1 MGLATC
7 TGGLFAQRAVLSG
20 VRRAIPK
27 VLSKENCDDW
37 KCNQERSSGLREL
50 SSEELDAVSGGLLF
64 ALLQVGDIRPY
75 IDAAQQPG
83 GGSIE
88 GGQQGG
94 QNDPAQMFQQ
104 IMQQLPR
111 AGKRA
116 PVNES
121 GGGAP
126 RRNRAREGFTRFQG
140 GKELRRM
147 VRTEFVFCNEQFSSS
162 LTMARQLLEL
172 KKAAAIVVTSK
183 ELADFPARNSCLP
196 ASCQKAVIAATDT
209 NFLAALVAATTPTA
223 SAGSSLANIVTDLG
237 VLLGAVTT
245 SSTSKVFYVT
255 SVTNMKKLVLKSN
268 SVGSPAFPGLTLSG
282 GEVFGGVTAIAS
294 DSIPFG
300 AALMFAA
307 DAIVGNADAIL
318 PGKSEQS
325 TLQMESTSPDS
336 PPVAGTVLL
345 SLRQNDLLAL
355 RMEQFFGFTVMRA
368 SGVASLSG
376 VSY

>member
-1 MGLATC
+1 MTIAAQLGERAESIGQREANGAFIKLAFM
-7 TGGLFAQRAVLSG
+7 LLKY
-20 VRRAIPK
+20 RRASDAHAHCE
-27 VLSKENCDDW
+27 V
-37 KCNQERSSGLREL
+37 ERVSPRVRDILKS
-50 SSEELDAVSGGLLF
+50 AVSGATIGDWSAIADYQNVQQAFQESLRDASVF
-64 ALLQVGDIRPY
+64 DALN
-75 IDAAQQPG
+75 G
-83 GGSIE
+83 G
-88 GGQQGG
+88 
-94 QNDPAQMFQQ
+94 MV
-104 IMQQLPR
+104 
-111 AGKRA
+111 RA
-116 PVNES
+116 PLRSRGFSITAGIS
-121 GGGAP
+121 GAVTSEP
-126 RRNRAREGFTRFQG
+126 SI
-140 GKELRRM
+140 K
-147 VRTEFVFCNEQFSSS
+147 VISS
-162 LTMARQLLEL
+162 LTMAQQLLEL

-183 ELADFPARNSCLP
+183 ELADYPGAQQLF
-196 ASCQKAVIAATDT
+196 ASELQKAVIAATDT

-223 SAGSSLANIVTDLG
+223 SAGSSLANITTDLG

-245 SSTSKVFYVT
+245 SATSKVFYVT

-300 AALMFAA
+300 AALMFTA

-318 PGKSEQS
+318 PGMSEQS

-355 RMEQFFGFTVMRA
+355 RMERFFGFTVMRT

>member
-1 MGLATC
+1 MTIAAQLGERAESIGQREAKGAKLALMLLKYRGASDAHAHC
-7 TGGLFAQRAVLSG
+7 EVERVSPR
-20 VRRAIPK
+20 VRDTLK
-27 VLSKENCDDW
+27 S
-37 KCNQERSSGLREL
+37 
-50 SSEELDAVSGGLLF
+50 AVSG
-64 ALLQVGDIRPY
+64 ATIGDWSAIADYQNVQQAFQESLR
-75 IDAAQQPG
+75 DASVFDAVLNG
-83 GGSIE
+83 G
-88 GGQQGG
+88 
-94 QNDPAQMFQQ
+94 MV
-104 IMQQLPR
+104 
-111 AGKRA
+111 RA
-116 PVNES
+116 PLRSRGFSITAGIS
-121 GGGAP
+121 GAVTSEP
-126 RRNRAREGFTRFQG
+126 SI
-140 GKELRRM
+140 K
-147 VRTEFVFCNEQFSSS
+147 VISS
-162 LTMARQLLEL
+162 LTMAQQLLEL

-183 ELADFPARNSCLP
+183 ELADYPGAQQLF
-196 ASCQKAVIAATDT
+196 ASELQKAVVAATDT

-223 SAGSSLANIVTDLG
+223 SAGSSLANIITDLG

-245 SSTSKVFYVT
+245 SATSKVFYVT

-325 TLQMESTSPDS
+325 TLQMELTSPDS

-355 RMEQFFGFTVMRA
+355 RMERFFGFTVMRT